1 MVWKNICKTPCSD
14 VLMCWL
20 SQQLVD
26 QDMGEV
32 CDVLS
37 IDKTDSLKAGSGS
50 GWKIRDVLS
59 AWLGKRGDTQ
69 TTYLSELVLPLSAL
83 HIKNL
88 DADTLNEKAI
98 GRILT
103 SS

>member
-1 MVWKNICKTPCSD
+1 MEWENICKTPCSD

-26 QDMGEV
+26 QDMGEI
-32 CDVLS
+32 CDALS
-37 IDKTDSLKAGSGS
+37 IDKTDSPKAGSD
-50 GWKIRDVLS
+50 WKIRDVLS
-59 AWLGKRGDTQ
+59 AWLGKRGGAN

-88 DADTLNEKAI
+88 DANTLNEIAI
-98 GRILT
+98 GRIVT